1 MRARD
6 LVGACVISTLAGLGL
21 GLLAGREFGEY
32 FARPTTA
39 REVNDKNGDG
49 LDDLLIARRDGS
61 RELLYGSV
69 NDRRAFVQ
77 LSELRRQYEP

>member
-6 LVGACVISTLAGLGL
+6 LVGACVISTLAGIGL

-32 FARPTTA
+32 FAGPTTA

-49 LDDLLIARRDGS
+49 LEDLLIVRRDGS
-61 RELLYGSV
+61 QELLYGSV
-69 NDRRAFVQ
+69 HDRRAFVR
-77 LSELRRQYEP
+77 LPERRYHYEP